1 MENRQITDFTSGS
14 IPKHLI
20 TFAVP
25 MFLGNMLQ
33 ALYNTVDS
41 IWVGRFLGP
50 EALGAVSVGFP
61 IIFALIGLVMG
72 ITMATTILVS
82 QYFGAGQGDRVVR
95 VINNSCFYWWLWTSL
110 SPLLVWLFIDPCC
123 G

>member
-50 EALGAVSVGFP
+50 EALGAVSVG
-61 IIFALIGLVMG
+61 
-72 ITMATTILVS
+72 VS
-82 QYFGAGQGDRVVR
+82 HYLRFDWFSDGDHDGHHHFGVPVFWRPAKG
-95 VINNSCFYWWLWTSL
+95 TE
-110 SPLLVWLFIDPCC
+110 
-123 G
+123 